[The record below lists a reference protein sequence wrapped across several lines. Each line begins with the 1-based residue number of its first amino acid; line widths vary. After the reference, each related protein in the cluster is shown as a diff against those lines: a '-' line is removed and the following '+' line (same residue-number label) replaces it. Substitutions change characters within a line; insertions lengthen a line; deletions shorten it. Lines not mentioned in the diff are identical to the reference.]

1 MPFDTP
7 RSAFAELAVF
17 LWSEA
22 EALQNAALLLGGRP
36 ALRRTQRLLD
46 AMTTAPR
53 LTRHL
58 AREVSA
64 LHDLLTLRDV
74 GDPDYIETAYFD
86 EIDPASAVVEDIC
99 LTADRLEGRMTAAC
113 SEGGVCAQ
121 EPLAA

>member
-1 MPFDTP
+1 MPFDSP

-17 LWSEA
+17 LCSEA

-46 AMTTAPR
+46 DMTTAPR
-53 LTRHL
+53 LTQRL

-64 LHDLLTLRDV
+64 LHDLLTLENV
-74 GDPDYIETAYFD
+74 GDPERLETAYFD

-99 LTADRLEGRMTAAC
+99 LAADRLEDLMTAAC
-113 SEGGVCAQ
+113 SESGVCAQ